1 MDQGAIANFK
11 AYYLWQTVREMIWEM
26 ANCSMSVKEYCM
38 SYNILKGIENINT
51 A

>member
-11 AYYLWQTVREMIWEM
+11 AYYLWQTFREMLWEM
-26 ANCSMSVKEYCM
+26 DNCNMFVKEYWMPC
-38 SYNILKGIENINT
+38 NNLRGNKDINN